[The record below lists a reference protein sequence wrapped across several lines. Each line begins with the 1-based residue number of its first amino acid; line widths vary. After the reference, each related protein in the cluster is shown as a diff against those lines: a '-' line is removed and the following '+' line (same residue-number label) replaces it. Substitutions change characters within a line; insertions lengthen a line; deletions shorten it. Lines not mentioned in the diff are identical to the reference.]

1 MDLTHSNAYSRF
13 TAICRLLALP
23 CVNVHSHDFNAPD
36 PASWSTRCQWC
47 SYTASFGQAA
57 AELGEKY
64 ATFPSTLFNRANIVL
79 ANYDTAMKAVAFI
92 ELIIMARVFL
102 GALTFRNSLMTPLFY
117 AHFLRQRYYQSQFTR
132 IAVTSVKGRAEEYVR
147 KPGSPPILAQIWDK
161 FIMIVARWAGSPL
174 APQQTAPAGGQ

>member
-1 MDLTHSNAYSRF
+1 MPQILPPGPPGASGAPTPHP
-13 TAICRLLALP
+13 LAKQLQ
-23 CVNVHSHDFNAPD
+23 
-36 PASWSTRCQWC
+36 SWVKT
-47 SYTASFGQAA
+47 
-57 AELGEKY
+57 
-64 ATFPSTLFNRANIVL
+64 
-79 ANYDTAMKAVAFI
+79 NYDTAMKAVAFI

-161 FIMIVARWAGSPL
+161 FTMIVERWAGSTL
-174 APQQTAPAGGQ
+174 APQQPAQAGGQ